1 MEGSIRSSCGTG
13 RKLKVAG
20 WRLLLKSLRVLVVDD
35 EPPARRKLIAML
47 GQEADINV
55 VGEAANGDDAV
66 SAIEEHQPDVVFLD
80 IQMPGLN
87 GFDVLETIGLENAP
101 LVVFVTAYDQHA
113 VRAFEV
119 NAVDYLLKPF
129 DRQRLQSCLSRIR
142 DQHVSWRGKVE
153 KLLAELRPREFLSR
167 VMVKSRGRVV
177 FLKVEEID
185 WIETSANYVEVHVGK
200 QSFLLRETL
209 GALEAKLD
217 PKQFARVHRTT
228 MVNVDRIQELQP
240 WSHNDFMIVLRDGV
254 KLKMSRRYRRN
265 LP

>member
-1 MEGSIRSSCGTG
+1 M
-13 RKLKVAG
+13 
-20 WRLLLKSLRVLVVDD
+20 LRVLIVDD
-35 EPPARRKLIAML
+35 EHLARQAMRRL
-47 GQEADINV
+47 LAAHPEVEI
-55 VGEAANGDDAV
+55 VGEAEGVAQALLE
-66 SAIEEHQPDVVFLD
+66 IERTQPQMIFLD
-80 IQMPGLN
+80 IELGGGD
-87 GFDVLETIGLENAP
+87 GFDLLAALDRPPI
-101 LVVFVTAYDQHA
+101 VVFVTAYAEHA
-113 VRAFEV
+113 VEAFAV